1 MYTCVHVYMRICV
14 YVYVY
19 MCTCVHVYICAY
31 VYMCI
36 CVYVYM
42 CICVYV
48 YVYVHMCICVYV
60 YMCICTYVYIWC
72 ISETCNLEQNHKSP
86 RGRSSDSTRKTPWYE
101 EKNPIFFLKHE
112 LPVNLSL
119 ILRLVVIAMN
129 MYTRSKFGGTSFFEF
144 LICSVP

>member
-1 MYTCVHVYMRICV
+1 MYTYVYICIYMCICVYVCMCICV
-14 YVYVY
+14 YVY
-19 MCTCVHVYICAY
+19 MCM
-31 VYMCI
+31 YMCI

-48 YVYVHMCICVYV
+48 YMC
-60 YMCICTYVYIWC
+60 MCTDVYIWC
-72 ISETCNLEQNHKSP
+72 ISETCSLEQNRKSP
-86 RGRSSDSTRKTPWYE
+86 RGRSLDSTRKTPWYE
-101 EKNPIFFLKHE
+101 EKKPIFFLKHE

-129 MYTRSKFGGTSFFEF
+129 MNTRSKFGGTSFFEF

>member
-1 MYTCVHVYMRICV
+1 M
-14 YVYVY
+14 
-19 MCTCVHVYICAY
+19 
-31 VYMCI
+31 YMCI

-48 YVYVHMCICVYV
+48 HMCIYGVYRRLA
-60 YMCICTYVYIWC
+60 IWSK
-72 ISETCNLEQNHKSP
+72 ITNRPADGARNHPERPLGMK
-86 RGRSSDSTRKTPWYE
+86 
-101 EKNPIFFLKHE
+101 KNNFPIFFLKHE

-129 MYTRSKFGGTSFFEF
+129 MYTRSKFGGTSFFEY